1 MKIKIGEKIKKLRN
15 RDNMT
20 QEQLAEK
27 LGVTNQAVS
36 KWESEGGYPDI
47 EYIVSMADYFK
58 VTTDYL
64 LGHSTNLIDDINL
77 PFADDE
83 SILGK
88 WLSVKWIKK
97 MPDVLPA
104 FMNDLPAVQAN
115 DLYYLS
121 VEFLPS
127 GEQRSVMKD
136 NFITAKWTKGLSLI
150 DIGNGNTACAYDM
163 HNFNGKEYLFIEWK
177 SGDYTHRRDKP
188 GYYIFIREA

>member
-1 MKIKIGEKIKKLRN
+1 MKIKIGKNIKKLRN
-15 RDNMT
+15 RDDIT

-36 KWESEGGYPDI
+36 KWENGGGYPDI
-47 EYIVSMADYFK
+47 ESVVSMADYFK

-64 LGHSTNLIDDINL
+64 LGHSRDLIDDIDL
-77 PFADDE
+77 PFVDDE

-88 WLSVKWIKK
+88 WLSLKWIKK
-97 MPDVLPA
+97 MPDDFIDFMNYLPA
-104 FMNDLPAVQAN
+104 AQAD
-115 DLYYLS
+115 DLYYIS
-121 VEFLPS
+121 VEFLPG

-150 DIGNGNTACAYDM
+150 DIGNGDTACAYDI
-163 HNFNGKEYLFIEWK
+163 HNFNNKEYLFVEWK

-188 GYYIFIREA
+188 GYYIFMREA